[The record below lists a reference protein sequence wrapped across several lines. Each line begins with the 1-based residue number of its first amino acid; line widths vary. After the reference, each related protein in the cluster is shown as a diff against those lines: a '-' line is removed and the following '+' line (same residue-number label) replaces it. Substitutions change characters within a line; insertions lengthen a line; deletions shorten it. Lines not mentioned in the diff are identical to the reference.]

1 MKLNSVKF
9 KDRASFDKN
18 KVKANVVEVHEP
30 FGIIVF
36 ADEQPVPVDK
46 KKVSHVNTIDATL
59 DSISTGLVICIA
71 NDWKLAQDT
80 LKKMNMPI
88 VDKFEQSRTIIAQ
101 LPDGQSFDDMYDM
114 LMIYKPAFQSIEPDF
129 IQKVETN
136 ADGYTYEQQWH
147 LGNLKAAEAW
157 SLLPDGYAADVAVL
171 DIACEVDHED
181 LTGMISSASWN
192 CVTNAADV
200 RPISENE
207 KHGTP
212 CSGLICATA
221 NNGVGVTGLGCNRV
235 KVQFLHIGY
244 NSSSG
249 GSFQTS
255 DTIVTRAIN
264 KAVENPRC
272 VAVSMS
278 WGGTGTGYT
287 NFLNAL
293 NAARVSA
300 RGGKGMP
307 LFASSGN
314 NYSSSIGIYPAIYDS
329 VIAVGASTPS
339 NTRAPFSNYGTKLFA
354 ATPGTSCPTVD
365 RTGASGYNATS
376 SYTNFSGT
384 SAACPVMAAIA
395 AAVLVKNPELTE
407 PQLREILKN
416 SARKTG
422 GYVYDA
428 NGKSAELGF
437 GVVDMYAAVLQSG
450 GTDPIDPPPPPA
462 PVINFYGVIS
472 TPAQANQGASVT
484 VTYTVN
490 MDNAPTID
498 TKVPVLLRFKASN
511 GTLNDFYTGEVI
523 IKAGTKIT
531 TMTTTHVLPNNISGM
546 CEYIMNIDLSNQ
558 IAEGNE
564 FDNYAQT
571 PINVVQVAPP
581 SSTADL
587 SVRIT
592 GYTFLDATRVRV
604 NYAFKNVGN
613 VNVTSL
619 KALVGFDGRSQLTW
633 SRSETYLPNQERAM
647 SSVFPSSMWGTLP
660 NTFRIKITQVNGA
673 TDTNAANNEASIL
686 IS

>member
-1 MKLNSVKF
+1 
-9 KDRASFDKN
+9 
-18 KVKANVVEVHEP
+18 
-30 FGIIVF
+30 
-36 ADEQPVPVDK
+36 
-46 KKVSHVNTIDATL
+46 
-59 DSISTGLVICIA
+59 
-71 NDWKLAQDT
+71 
-80 LKKMNMPI
+80 
-88 VDKFEQSRTIIAQ
+88 
-101 LPDGQSFDDMYDM
+101 
-114 LMIYKPAFQSIEPDF
+114 
-129 IQKVETN
+129 
-136 ADGYTYEQQWH
+136 
-147 LGNLKAAEAW
+147 
-157 SLLPDGYAADVAVL
+157 
-171 DIACEVDHED
+171 
-181 LTGMISSASWN
+181 
-192 CVTNAADV
+192 
-200 RPISENE
+200 
-207 KHGTP
+207 
-212 CSGLICATA
+212 
-221 NNGVGVTGLGCNRV
+221 
-235 KVQFLHIGY
+235 
-244 NSSSG
+244 
-249 GSFQTS
+249 
-255 DTIVTRAIN
+255 
-264 KAVENPRC
+264 
-272 VAVSMS
+272 
-278 WGGTGTGYT
+278 
-287 NFLNAL
+287 
-293 NAARVSA
+293 
-300 RGGKGMP
+300 
-307 LFASSGN
+307 
-314 NYSSSIGIYPAIYDS
+314 
-329 VIAVGASTPS
+329 
-339 NTRAPFSNYGTKLFA
+339 
-354 ATPGTSCPTVD
+354 
-365 RTGASGYNATS
+365 
-376 SYTNFSGT
+376 
-384 SAACPVMAAIA
+384 
-395 AAVLVKNPELTE
+395 
-407 PQLREILKN
+407 
-416 SARKTG
+416 
-422 GYVYDA
+422 
-428 NGKSAELGF
+428 
-437 GVVDMYAAVLQSG
+437 
-450 GTDPIDPPPPPA
+450 
-462 PVINFYGVIS
+462 VINFYGVIS